1 MASVPDTR
9 RATRDPGLEE
19 LRGPLESIVAYLDFL
34 LEQEVSE
41 QERRRFLEVA
51 RGSALRAQRLV
62 AEHEQR

>member
-9 RATRDPGLEE
+9 RPTRDPALEE
-19 LRGPLESIVAYLDFL
+19 LRGPLDSVVAYLDFL

-51 RGSALRAQRLV
+51 RGSAVRAQRLV
-62 AEHEQR
+62 AAREQR